1 MSTGAEMARY
11 ESYEF
16 RKYATISAKKRK
28 NRHETSWW
36 KAEVYSFYLVSLSF
50 YTEVELFMK
59 KGNQSTTTVSILIVQ
74 LRFFKK
80 NQNPSVALSSPPG
93 CCVV

>member
-11 ESYEF
+11 ESYEV
-16 RKYATISAKKRK
+16 RIYATISAKKRK

-50 YTEVELFMK
+50 NTEVELLMK
-59 KGNQSTTTVSILIVQ
+59 KGNQSTTTTVSILIVQ
-74 LRFFKK
+74 LQF
-80 NQNPSVALSSPPG
+80 SGHPG